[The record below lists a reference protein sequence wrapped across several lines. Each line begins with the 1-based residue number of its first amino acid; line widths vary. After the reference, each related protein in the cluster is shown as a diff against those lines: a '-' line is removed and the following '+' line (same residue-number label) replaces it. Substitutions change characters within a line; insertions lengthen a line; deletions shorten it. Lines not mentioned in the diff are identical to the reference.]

1 MQCQKPRCYHAKTG
15 IGKSARF
22 VLSKF
27 GKSIWVMSFVAPYIC
42 ILLVSCTVV
51 WSSPLQRRANNV
63 ENSTENPLDLPIP
76 SHLLSAFDLLYN
88 SSDPA
93 NTTIQQLTLEAINI
107 TPNNASI
114 SLALNTS
121 STLTANP
128 VTCSSGLWGT
138 ANLAS
143 CQQVVGLLPNDNTQ
157 FSVGIRGE
165 GTFGATIPWRV
176 LSRELISSS

>member
-1 MQCQKPRCYHAKTG
+1 MSICVMACV
-15 IGKSARF
+15 ARY
-22 VLSKF
+22 L
-27 GKSIWVMSFVAPYIC
+27 C
-42 ILLVSCTVV
+42 ILLATFTIV
-51 WSSPLQRRANNV
+51 WSSPLEPRVNNV
-63 ENSTENPLDLPIP
+63 ESPNENSLNLPIP
-76 SHLLSAFDLLYN
+76 SHLLAAFDILYN

-93 NTTIQQLTLEAINI
+93 NTTIQQLTSEAIDI
-107 TPNNASI
+107 TPHDASI
-114 SLALNTS
+114 SLASNAS